1 MLRICIICVIYA
13 LFLQGCLNVNLK
25 SVLPNQIYYSLD
37 SIILSEPCKNI
48 ESTYNVSVNV
58 LSPYDGKDILVYNP
72 DMQIKIL
79 DTYKWIDLPKNMIKN
94 SLVKVGANNCVNI
107 ELNSSV
113 AQKIGTIRLNINDM
127 HVKKEDSVYSAYI
140 YATFEVLNYDLSKTK
155 SDAIIITA
163 QDSNPIKALQDS
175 IQKALN
181 AIISSVKNVKKM

>member
-79 DTYKWIDLPKNMIKN
+79 DTYKWIDLPKNMIRN
-94 SLVKVGANNCVNI
+94 ALAKVGANNCVNI

-113 AQKIGTIRLNINDM
+113 VQKIGTIRLNINDM

-140 YATFEVLNYDLSKTK
+140 YATFELLNYDLSKTK